1 MINDVRCNK
10 GNFQPANCLDGLQ
23 IRHLDFHQIAI
34 FSAGESVAVDQSSL
48 PLFWRGFSQDC

>member
-1 MINDVRCNK
+1 MTDVRRNK

-34 FSAGESVAVDQSSL
+34 FSAGESVVVDHL
-48 PLFWRGFSQDC
+48 PLPVFWSGFSQIY